1 MIVLICAECG
11 TIFQSFMPC
20 TCPACQ
26 SALTYT
32 PSQIFKKIDEL
43 NHHIIELENPPQSGV
58 EINTNFIH
66 NKYGYCYY
74 EIEEGKNPIVFNLFV
89 HPEYRRRGHG
99 KWLLD
104 YVINEIR
111 KTGYKGE
118 INIEASPQEES
129 IGLDR
134 LTSFYQGL
142 GLNVINA
149 TQEANHGQES

>member
-1 MIVLICAECG
+1 MSDEIKCKECG
-11 TIFQSFMPC
+11 VI
-20 TCPACQ
+20 
-26 SALTYT
+26 LTLPYE
-32 PSQIFKKIDEL
+32 KKDGVHWFNSDCVKNLQLEINEL
-43 NHHIIELENPPQSGV
+43 NHRIVELENPPLSGV

-66 NKYGYCYY
+66 NKFGYCYY

-111 KTGYKGE
+111 KTGYQGE
-118 INIEASPQEES
+118 INIEASPREES

-134 LTSFYQGL
+134 LTSFYQEL

-149 TQEANHGQES
+149 TQEPDHG